1 MATSLRTHKLWIA
14 LLALLILTSQADA
27 TVCKFIPSYIHIAEW
42 RSTPPNRVALQVI
55 SIEEGQR
62 KVVETI
68 PYSAYVA
75 DPIPAYG
82 WGPTLSIEPLDSNRI
97 SLMIDREYTILIDD
111 KPVYNISSIESN
123 RPALGCP
130 VTSFKVNSCQGK
142 LRSHLRFDASCR

>member
-1 MATSLRTHKLWIA
+1 MAIFPHNNKYWFGLLSLCI
-14 LLALLILTSQADA
+14 ITSQANA
-27 TVCKFIPSYIHIAEW
+27 SVCKFIPSYIHIAEW
-42 RSTPPNRVALQVI
+42 RAALPKSVALQVI

-82 WGPTLSIEPLDSNRI
+82 WGPTLSIEPFDNNKN
-97 SLMIDREYTILIDD
+97 SLMIDREYTIFIDD
-111 KPVYNISSIESN
+111 KPVYNISDIEAN

-130 VTSFKVNSCQGK
+130 VTSFKVNNCQGK
-142 LRSHLRFDASCR
+142 LRSHIRFDASCR